1 MACGRKKKS
10 IPFKIPKNCPVC
22 NSLSIR
28 KKDDATFRCTNY
40 SCTAKITGSIEH
52 YVSKNSLNIDG
63 LGIKIIDLLLSKKI
77 IEDAGDLYNL
87 NLEELSQTQY
97 PAVLIQTSEELRED
111 AEIGSGARTRMGT
124 IDFVVLGFVK
134 GSNTN
139 IDTLRNALITAIE
152 TALETDITRDSNALD
167 TEVVHVETDEGT
179 LFPVGG
185 VVMTIRCIYKYLAG
199 TPSRP

>member
-1 MACGRKKKS
+1 MSVREDIASNIKTVIDAISSPDIRLCTRQ
-10 IPFKIPKNCPVC
+10 PF
-22 NSLSIR
+22 
-28 KKDDATFRCTNY
+28 
-40 SCTAKITGSIEH
+40 E
-52 YVSKNSLNIDG
+52 
-63 LGIKIIDLLLSKKI
+63 
-77 IEDAGDLYNL
+77 
-87 NLEELSQTQY
+87 LEELSQAQY

-152 TALETDITRDSNALD
+152 TALETDITRDSNAID

-185 VVMTIRCIYKYLAG
+185 IRMVVRCMYQYNAG
-199 TPSRP
+199 TP